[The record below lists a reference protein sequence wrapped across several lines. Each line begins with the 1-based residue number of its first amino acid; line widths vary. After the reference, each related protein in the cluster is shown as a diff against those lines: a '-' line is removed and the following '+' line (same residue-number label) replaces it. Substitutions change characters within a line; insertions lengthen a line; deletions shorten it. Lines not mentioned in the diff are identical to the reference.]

1 MYVMC
6 YVDLLTIHRAFFSEP
21 RQSSG
26 SHTVFKIP
34 CQGSTRINIQKSG
47 NQAKIY
53 QVDKLSAT
61 KTTENYI

>member
-53 QVDKLSAT
+53 
-61 KTTENYI
+61 